1 VPHDGISF
9 TLTRIKAVQR
19 AACWGVLAKWNL
31 SHAKKEGFTMF
42 TAGFGLT
49 AARAFVS
56 VAAVAAFTGSVHA
69 QTCPDIALT
78 GAPLEYDASELFDG
92 LSFDVIA
99 GGDVDLGACDAV
111 PGVGYIIEGPDF
123 ELALSG
129 MKDAD
134 SLTLSVTGDCDTV
147 LLVNDAT
154 AEWFFNDDADAFDP
168 AITID
173 GAPIGVYDIWV
184 GTYGAETCSALLTL
198 QTSGGTPGK

>member
-56 VAAVAAFTGSVHA
+56 VAAVAIGSRA
-69 QTCPDIALT
+69 NMYIA

-92 LSFDVIA
+92 LSDVIA
-99 GGDVDLGACDAV
+99 
-111 PGVGYIIEGPDF
+111 
-123 ELALSG
+123 
-129 MKDAD
+129 
-134 SLTLSVTGDCDTV
+134 
-147 LLVNDAT
+147 
-154 AEWFFNDDADAFDP
+154 
-168 AITID
+168 
-173 GAPIGVYDIWV
+173 
-184 GTYGAETCSALLTL
+184 
-198 QTSGGTPGK
+198 